1 MSDHDDYHASRRC
14 VLALSVLDDVDLRP
28 TDAGV
33 VLVGDPEVTIP
44 WEQIA
49 LAMGTDDPVSRIA
62 RHRVLSTFR
71 VSRLRAEATG
81 TAQLRHAAR
90 PLALPANHPL
100 HPGPGWVRERLLGGA
115 LDLGIGILGLGSRP
129 DLPVP
134 LPPWLGIGRFWW
146 PQLREHAER
155 MGELARRRL
164 LRDARAE
171 LRPIGG
177 CDVLTLLASR
187 ILRTELSRT
196 DHSRMHVVA
205 APRRHHA
212 WTELSRIDPAYL
224 RTVWALTDEQERGVD
239 RPLLVTRDEVSLP
252 APGGDPAS
260 LALG

>member
-1 MSDHDDYHASRRC
+1 VPTSPDHHASRRC
-14 VLALSVLDDVDLRP
+14 VLALSVLDDVDLVP

-33 VLVGDPEVTIP
+33 VLPGDPEVTVP
-44 WEQIA
+44 WDRIA
-49 LAMGTDDPVSRIA
+49 LARGTDDPISPIA
-62 RHRVLSTFR
+62 RHRVLVTLR
-71 VSRLRAEATG
+71 LSRLRADETG

-90 PLALPANHPL
+90 PLALPADHPL

-115 LDLGIGILGLGSRP
+115 LDLGIGILGPGPSH

-164 LRDARAE
+164 LRDARGE

-187 ILRTELSRT
+187 TLRAELART
-196 DHSRMHVVA
+196 DRSGMHAVA
-205 APRRHHA
+205 APRRQHA

-224 RTVWALTDEQERGVD
+224 RAVWALTDEQKRGID